1 MNKKKLNQ
9 FRSQLKSI
17 RSELLG
23 DVEKSNHHVKEN
35 QNGQIA
41 DISDHAAHTYNQQL
55 EGELGEQEWQK
66 LNQVDLAIEKIAKGE
81 YGVCTQCEDSIPEA
95 RLEVVPFTEFCTQCL
110 SEMEK
115 NSRATSLN
123 DKKNP
128 FQED

>member
-1 MNKKKLNQ
+1 MNKIKLNQ

-41 DISDHAAHTYNQQL
+41 DISDHAARTYNWQL
-55 EGELGEQEWQK
+55 EGELDEQEWQK
-66 LNQVDLAIEKIAKGE
+66 LKQVDVAIEKIAKGE
-81 YGVCTQCEDSIPEA
+81 FGVCTQCEDSIPEA
-95 RLEVVPFTEFCTQCL
+95 RLEVVLFTEFCTQCL

-115 NSRATSLN
+115 SSRATSLN

>member
-66 LNQVDLAIEKIAKGE
+66 LKQVDAAIEKIVEGE
-81 YGVCTQCEDSIPEA
+81 YGVCTKCEASIPEA
-95 RLEVVPFTEFCTQCL
+95 RLEVVPYTEFCTQCL
-110 SEMEK
+110 SEIEK
-115 NSRATSLN
+115 NPKAASLDN
-123 DKKNP
+123 QNP
-128 FQED
+128 LEEN

>member
-1 MNKKKLNQ
+1 MNKIKLNQ

-17 RSELLG
+17 RFELLG
-23 DVEKSNHHVKEN
+23 DVKKSNKHAKESET
-35 QNGQIA
+35 GQIA
-41 DISDHAAHTYNQQL
+41 DLSDHAARTYNRQL

>member
-41 DISDHAAHTYNQQL
+41 DISDHAAHTYNRQL
-55 EGELGEQEWQK
+55 EWELGEQEWQK
-66 LNQVDLAIEKIAKGE
+66 LKRVDVAIEKISEGD

-95 RLEVVPFTEFCTQCL
+95 RLEVVPFTKFCTQCL

-123 DKKNP
+123 GKKNP

>member
-1 MNKKKLNQ
+1 MNKKKLNL

-66 LNQVDLAIEKIAKGE
+66 LKQVDAAIEKIVEGE
-81 YGVCTQCEDSIPEA
+81 YGVCTKCEASIPEA
-95 RLEVVPFTEFCTQCL
+95 RLEVVPYTEFCTQCL
-110 SEMEK
+110 SEIEK
-115 NSRATSLN
+115 NPKAASLN
-123 DKKNP
+123 NQNP
-128 FQED
+128 LEED

>member
-23 DVEKSNHHVKEN
+23 DVEKSNQHVKEN

-41 DISDHAAHTYNQQL
+41 NISDHAAHTYNQQL

-66 LNQVDLAIEKIAKGE
+66 LKRVDVAIEKISEGD

-95 RLEVVPFTEFCTQCL
+95 RLKVVPYTEFCTQCL
-110 SEMEK
+110 SEIEK
-115 NSRATSLN
+115 NPRAASLDN
-123 DKKNP
+123 QNP
-128 FQED
+128 LKED

>member
-66 LNQVDLAIEKIAKGE
+66 LKQVDVAIEKIAKGE
-81 YGVCTQCEDSIPEA
+81 FGVCTQCEDSIPEA
-95 RLEVVPFTEFCTQCL
+95 RLEVVLFTELCTQCL

>member
-1 MNKKKLNQ
+1 MNKIKLNQ

-17 RSELLG
+17 RFELLG
-23 DVEKSNHHVKEN
+23 DVKISNQHAKESET
-35 QNGQIA
+35 GQIA
-41 DISDHAAHTYNQQL
+41 DISDHAARTFNRQL